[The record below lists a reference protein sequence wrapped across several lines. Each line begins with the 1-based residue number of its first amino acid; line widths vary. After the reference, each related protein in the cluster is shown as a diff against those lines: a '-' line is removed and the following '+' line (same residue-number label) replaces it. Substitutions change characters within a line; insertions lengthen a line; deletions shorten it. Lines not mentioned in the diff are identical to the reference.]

1 MDLAKK
7 IDQLVGKLENKE
19 PTCAEVRV
27 RFLDNGG
34 EFDTLIVL
42 QGSEVEGIPDDE
54 VFFYCTGVSELK
66 SLCIPGEEDFV
77 VTKVYNIY

>member
-7 IDQLVGKLENKE
+7 IDQMVMGKTE

-27 RFLDNGG
+27 RFLDNGD
-34 EFDTLIVL
+34 ELDTMIVL

-54 VFFYCTGVSELK
+54 VFFTAQASA
-66 SLCIPGEEDFV
+66 S
-77 VTKVYNIY
+77 